1 MILKMA
7 KFAAIGTAGVLVV
20 AGVLFGTEAGSYIS
34 SSFRSVQAA
43 AKDQVP
49 VEFELK
55 RARDLLDQIIP
66 EMQANLRLIAQ
77 EEVEVASLRADIER
91 SDSALLAERVRV
103 TKMRDMLGTGEST
116 FRLASHDYSREQ
128 IREELARQF
137 DRVKEAEQSLAG
149 KRKLLDT
156 RAKSVTSA
164 MACLDRT
171 RSQKVRLE
179 DQIASLES
187 QHRLVKAAS
196 AGSALALDSSKLAQT
211 EKLISDV
218 RKRLDVAERVL
229 AHEARF
235 TQPIPIDSINEGDLL
250 NQVNEYLGEGPT
262 QSVRPT
268 SADGTAAPAQPEPNG
283 VVSMAR

>member
-1 MILKMA
+1 
-7 KFAAIGTAGVLVV
+7 
-20 AGVLFGTEAGSYIS
+20 
-34 SSFRSVQAA
+34 
-43 AKDQVP
+43 
-49 VEFELK
+49 
-55 RARDLLDQIIP
+55 
-66 EMQANLRLIAQ
+66 
-77 EEVEVASLRADIER
+77 
-91 SDSALLAERVRV
+91 
-103 TKMRDMLGTGEST
+103 MRDMLGTGENT

-156 RAKSVTSA
+156 RGKALTSA

-187 QHRLVKAAS
+187 QHRLLKAAS

-235 TQPIPIDSINEGDLL
+235 TQPIPIDSIDEGELL
-250 NQVNEYLGEGPT
+250 NQVNEYLGTGSSPAV
-262 QSVRPT
+262 QPT
-268 SADGTAAPAQPEPNG
+268 SDDAVTPAQPGPTG
-283 VVSMAR
+283 VVSRTN